1 MNILKPRTRNI
12 AIQLPDAKRIS
23 PQAFERKLEES
34 GDALFYNAEAISS
47 WSDYRFTTSDG
58 REFGLFLE
66 NVAPLLGRLK
76 AAGVALTRKE
86 RENPPAIAGMI
97 LERDGAAPI
106 IFADA
111 DAMISAWLDL
121 HASFDIPIEEAE
133 GEFFWNCYPD
143 TLERWSAAHEG
154 EEAA

>member
-1 MNILKPRTRNI
+1 MNILKPRTRDI
-12 AIQLPDAKRIS
+12 AISLEPAKRLS
-23 PQAFERKLEES
+23 PQEFEKQLEQS

-47 WSDYRFTTSDG
+47 WSDYRFKTSEG

-66 NVAPLLGRLK
+66 NVAPLLGRLR
-76 AAGVALTRKE
+76 AAGVALTKKE
-86 RENPPAIAGMI
+86 SENPPAIAGMI

-121 HASFDIPIEEAE
+121 HASFDIAVEEVE
-133 GEFFWNCYPD
+133 GEFLWNCYPD
-143 TLERWSAAHEG
+143 ALERWSAAHEG
-154 EEAA
+154 KEPA